1 MMTSQKKT
9 TKSVMKV
16 IYNFHASTKR
26 LLVLKTDTKLRETLD
41 KPQTMTLHVQMNYI
55 NSWTLVSK

>member
-1 MMTSQKKT
+1 ME
-9 TKSVMKV
+9 V

-41 KPQTMTLHVQMNYI
+41 KPQTMTLPVQMNYI